1 MADHAPQKFLSGAA
15 ILTIA
20 ANTMNGPGI
29 TTLPDVTGDAG
40 IALYLA
46 LIATSVLMAAF
57 VSRRMV
63 YDEWSSLDQSCR
75 NPPAQEDEEDAADT
89 DLEEI
94 ESLIKNGDGEEPSP
108 GDFVNQPDLSKTC
121 IVGLTRE
128 ACGQKTSVYVAI
140 AMVASALCLA
150 LAQMMVCAAILDS
163 MMITLAGKT
172 CALGFPEELSSWE
185 PSSWVHCSTDASM
198 KPFSTTDAPMS
209 LISVG
214 TVLAAS
220 AAVAMGTVDLDDLIP
235 VQYCLFSFLVASVFR
250 FSYVMSNMAHESLGE
265 HLEETPR
272 EVSWFV
278 GPSPFRSVG
287 PIMFSFAFIVTA
299 PPLSC
304 MAKSEK
310 IAYSSLGW
318 SCVVMGML
326 YALIGISGAA
336 LSSAIRSGRIEGNDT
351 NLLSLILL
359 SGDENGPHLIDL
371 VFIGLFGFSQVASVP
386 VYCLLAKDTLINDA
400 GLPPTPSFLM
410 SNVVPWIII
419 ALTYNASFFE
429 AFVNWSGLVIL
440 GFCNF
445 SLPLWLDLRLKEVRA
460 SAIKSISHGTMDN
473 TDRTTRIVL
482 TLVTASISAVIV
494 MSTTDSLS
502 ATGFVFLM
510 ICALIQANANVQ
522 LRFYSLIALIKNSL
536 KSFSGRFIERRDCV
550 NK

>member
-1 MADHAPQKFLSGAA
+1 MYAALLSVSDLWPLYCVYFA
-15 ILTIA
+15 
-20 ANTMNGPGI
+20 
-29 TTLPDVTGDAG
+29 
-40 IALYLA
+40 ALYLA

-128 ACGQKTSVYVAI
+128 AYGQKTSVYVAI

-172 CALGFPEELSSWE
+172 CALGFPEESSSWE

-220 AAVAMGTVDLDDLIP
+220 GRYFFGLRFIDFRLTVVALSVFQAAVAMGTVDLDDLIP

-278 GPSPFRSVG
+278 GPSPFR
-287 PIMFSFAFIVTA
+287 ITA